1 MNAKSDNLV
10 AANFDVFSGVPRDEG
25 PARKTVDKKTLPFD
39 YVDSDDS
46 SENEEI
52 AYDNIGK

>member
-1 MNAKSDNLV
+1 MKAKSDNLA

-25 PARKTVDKKTLPFD
+25 PVKKTVDKKTLPFD
-39 YVDSDDS
+39 YADSEDS

-52 AYDNIGK
+52 HYDNIGK